1 MKFNIK
7 PIDQQDACSIATWQH
22 ESPYAVYSLSEVD
35 IPVLLDP
42 DNRYFAVQDKHG
54 RTIGYC
60 CFGQEGRVPG
70 GLYID
75 TESLV
80 LDVGVGMDPGLVGR
94 GFGRNF
100 VETIL
105 RFGAEEYQPVKL
117 RVSIA
122 EFNKRSQRTFMNL
135 GFIETFSFNRDGDG
149 KRFVQLERE
158 LDR

>member
-1 MKFNIK
+1 
-7 PIDQQDACSIATWQH
+7 
-22 ESPYAVYSLSEVD
+22 
-35 IPVLLDP
+35 
-42 DNRYFAVQDKHG
+42 
-54 RTIGYC
+54 
-60 CFGQEGRVPG
+60 
-70 GLYID
+70 
-75 TESLV
+75 
-80 LDVGVGMDPGLVGR
+80 MDPGLVGR